1 MQEFLDQDKILYRKF
16 LNGDKTA
23 FEEIILKHRNNLVY
37 FIFKYVKDKD
47 IAEDIFQDVA
57 LYLIERKEVYD
68 FKYSFK
74 TFLYMVAKSKAL
86 NYLRDNKNNLLF
98 DKEKN
103 LYVEEKMLEDM
114 SYRGYTKNTKDTYI
128 GNVKVFMRYYA
139 KPIEELTEKDILGFM
154 KYLSEERKLKNRT
167 VNIYNSSIRFMY
179 EVTLD
184 KKLNFKQIPLFKVR
198 RKIPDMLTKEEIK
211 TIFDNCK
218 NLKHRAMF
226 MTIYGGGLRVTE
238 LVRLREK
245 DIDSKEM
252 RIFIKD
258 GKGER
263 DRYTILS
270 DENLK
275 ILREY
280 YLKYK
285 PKNPEGY
292 LFPSDNKSKKAYADR
307 NAV

>member
-1 MQEFLDQDKILYRKF
+1 MQNEQ
-16 LNGDKTA
+16 
-23 FEEIILKHRNNLVY
+23 ILK
-37 FIFKYVKDKD
+37 
-47 IAEDIFQDVA
+47 
-57 LYLIERKEVYD
+57 
-68 FKYSFK
+68 
-74 TFLYMVAKSKAL
+74 
-86 NYLRDNKNNLLF
+86 
-98 DKEKN
+98 
-103 LYVEEKMLEDM
+103 KMLEDM

-128 GNVKVFMRYYA
+128 RNVKVFMRYY
-139 KPIEELTEKDILGFM
+139 KKSIEELTEKDILKFM
-154 KYLSEERKLKNRT
+154 KYLSEERKLKNKT

-184 KKLNFKQIPLFKVR
+184 KVLNFKQIPLFKVR
-198 RKIPDMLTKEEIK
+198 RKIPDMLTKEEIAK
-211 TIFDNCK
+211 IFDNCK
-218 NLKHRAMF
+218 NLKHKAMF

-238 LVRLREK
+238 LVKLKVK

-285 PKNPEGY
+285 PKNTEGY
-292 LFPSDNKSKKAYADR
+292 LFPSDNKSKKAHADR
-307 NAV
+307 NAVERAFTKLCKKKCKINKKVTVHTLRHCFATHLYESGVELVNIQELLGHASIRSTIDYLHVANINRGIISPLDELLKVGDNNA

>member
-1 MQEFLDQDKILYRKF
+1 MQNEQIL
-16 LNGDKTA
+16 
-23 FEEIILKHRNNLVY
+23 
-37 FIFKYVKDKD
+37 
-47 IAEDIFQDVA
+47 
-57 LYLIERKEVYD
+57 
-68 FKYSFK
+68 
-74 TFLYMVAKSKAL
+74 
-86 NYLRDNKNNLLF
+86 
-98 DKEKN
+98 
-103 LYVEEKMLEDM
+103 EKMLEDM

-128 GNVKVFMRYYA
+128 GNVKVFMRYYQ
-139 KPIEELTEKDILGFM
+139 KPIDELTEKDIMKFM

-184 KKLNFKQIPLFKVR
+184 KVLNFKQIPLFKVR
-198 RKIPDMLTKEEIK
+198 RKMPDMLTKEEIK
-211 TIFDNCK
+211 MLFNNCK
-218 NLKHRAMF
+218 NLKHKAMF

-238 LVRLREK
+238 LVRLKAK

-275 ILREY
+275 ILRKY

-292 LFPSDNKSKKAYADR
+292 LFPSDSKSKKAHADR
-307 NAV
+307 NAVERAFTKLCKKQCKINKKVTVHTLRHCFATHLYEAGVELVNI

>member
-1 MQEFLDQDKILYRKF
+1 MQNEQIL
-16 LNGDKTA
+16 
-23 FEEIILKHRNNLVY
+23 
-37 FIFKYVKDKD
+37 
-47 IAEDIFQDVA
+47 
-57 LYLIERKEVYD
+57 
-68 FKYSFK
+68 
-74 TFLYMVAKSKAL
+74 
-86 NYLRDNKNNLLF
+86 
-98 DKEKN
+98 
-103 LYVEEKMLEDM
+103 EKMLEDM
-114 SYRGYTKNTKDTYI
+114 SYRGYTQNTKDTYI
-128 GNVKVFMRYYA
+128 GNAKIFMRYYT
-139 KPIEELTEKDILGFM
+139 KPVEELTEKDILRFM

-184 KKLNFKQIPLFKVR
+184 KTLNFKQIPLFKVR

-211 TIFDNCK
+211 TIFDKCK
-218 NLKHRAMF
+218 NLKHKAMF

-238 LVRLREK
+238 LVKLKTK

-280 YLKYK
+280 YLKYR
-285 PKNPEGY
+285 PKNPDGY
-292 LFPSDNKSKKAYADR
+292 LFPSDSKSKKAYANR
-307 NAV
+307 NAVERAFTKWCKKECKINKKVTVHTLRHCFATHLYEAGVELVNIQELLGHTSIRSTIDYLHVANINKELISPLDNLLKAGDENA

>member
-1 MQEFLDQDKILYRKF
+1 MKNEQIL
-16 LNGDKTA
+16 
-23 FEEIILKHRNNLVY
+23 
-37 FIFKYVKDKD
+37 
-47 IAEDIFQDVA
+47 
-57 LYLIERKEVYD
+57 
-68 FKYSFK
+68 
-74 TFLYMVAKSKAL
+74 
-86 NYLRDNKNNLLF
+86 
-98 DKEKN
+98 
-103 LYVEEKMLEDM
+103 EKMLEDM

-128 GNVKVFMRYYA
+128 RNVKVFMRYYT
-139 KPIEELTEKDILGFM
+139 KPIEELTEEDILKFM

-179 EVTLD
+179 EVTLN
-184 KKLNFKQIPLFKVR
+184 KMLNFKQIPLFKVR
-198 RKIPDMLTKEEIK
+198 KKIPDMLTKEEIK

-218 NLKHRAMF
+218 NLKHKAMF

-238 LVRLREK
+238 LVKIRAN

-270 DENLK
+270 DENLR

-292 LFPSDNKSKKAYADR
+292 LFPSDRKSKKAHADR
-307 NAV
+307 NAVERAFTKLCKTTCKINKKVTVHTLRHCFATHLYEAGVELVRIQELLGHASVRSTIDYLHVANMNKGLRSPLDELLKAGDKNA

>member
-1 MQEFLDQDKILYRKF
+1 MQNEQIL
-16 LNGDKTA
+16 
-23 FEEIILKHRNNLVY
+23 
-37 FIFKYVKDKD
+37 
-47 IAEDIFQDVA
+47 
-57 LYLIERKEVYD
+57 
-68 FKYSFK
+68 
-74 TFLYMVAKSKAL
+74 
-86 NYLRDNKNNLLF
+86 
-98 DKEKN
+98 
-103 LYVEEKMLEDM
+103 EKMLEDM

-128 GNVKVFMRYYA
+128 GNVKVFMRYYT
-139 KPIEELTEKDILGFM
+139 KPIEELTEEDILRFM

-184 KKLNFKQIPLFKVR
+184 KVLNFKQIPLFKVR

-218 NLKHRAMF
+218 NLKHKAMF

-238 LVRLREK
+238 LVKLRAK

-270 DENLK
+270 DQNLK

-292 LFPSDNKSKKAYADR
+292 LFPSDSKSKKAHADR
-307 NAV
+307 NAVERAFTKLCKKECKINKKVTVHTLRHCFATHLYEAGVELINIQEMLGHASIRSTIDYLHVANINKGITSPLDELLKVGGKNA